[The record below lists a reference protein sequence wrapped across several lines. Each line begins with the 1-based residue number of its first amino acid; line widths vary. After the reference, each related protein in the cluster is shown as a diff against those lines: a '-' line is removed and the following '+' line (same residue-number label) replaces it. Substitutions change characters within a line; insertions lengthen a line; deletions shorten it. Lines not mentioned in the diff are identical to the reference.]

1 MVRSSDSDSRSDED
15 HDDDRSDWSSNG
27 FDGSSNGFDGDSS
40 LASEASSQVAADA
53 GLPMSPGQAAA
64 VIQGMYRR
72 KKARDFFVERV
83 RQAYEKVFDEENDG
97 YFYYNR
103 LTGTSQWTSPKVLLG
118 RPHDPKE
125 EWAVKKVQGLFRKR
139 HAWKKLMLVL
149 NSVYEKEYDPDTDA
163 WFYVNKVTKET
174 TWDKPILFGLREP
187 PTNTSDAALLSKE
200 REIGELKRE
209 LERQK
214 READEAK
221 KALEDKIAQEM
232 VLKGE
237 LDADEAKGRSRHMD
251 EWNVEDVVEW
261 FQSIGHNQYDKSIRE
276 HQVDGLLLLHLMNED
291 WGHLGI
297 HSPLTVRRIDVAMQE
312 YRIRFERKQAGDV
325 DDEEDASD
333 ASGSDTPSELLDDD
347 DVYDDDDSG
356 QENDEDEAAVD
367 DQDYLNEDELAE
379 LQRDE
384 ENIKKE

>member
-200 REIGELKRE
+200 R
-209 LERQK
+209 
-214 READEAK
+214 
-221 KALEDKIAQEM
+221 
-232 VLKGE
+232 
-237 LDADEAKGRSRHMD
+237 
-251 EWNVEDVVEW
+251 
-261 FQSIGHNQYDKSIRE
+261 
-276 HQVDGLLLLHLMNED
+276 
-291 WGHLGI
+291 
-297 HSPLTVRRIDVAMQE
+297 
-312 YRIRFERKQAGDV
+312 
-325 DDEEDASD
+325 
-333 ASGSDTPSELLDDD
+333 
-347 DVYDDDDSG
+347 
-356 QENDEDEAAVD
+356 
-367 DQDYLNEDELAE
+367 
-379 LQRDE
+379 
-384 ENIKKE
+384 